1 MNRNDPAPTPIFTKE
16 ELRFLQDLLDD
27 ERSGWF
33 NYKMDLIEQG
43 EDPTGADHKYR
54 LSKSCRD
61 KVYHLGGR
69 DTLALGEGY
78 HEQRHW
84 DQQHGYD

>member
-16 ELRFLQDLLDD
+16 ELRYLQDLLDL
-27 ERSGWF
+27 EKQGWF
-33 NYKMDLIEQG
+33 NFKMEQIDAG
-43 EDPTGADHKYR
+43 RDCEESDRKYH
-54 LSKSCRD
+54 LAKSLRD

-69 DTLALGEGY
+69 DTLALGHDY

-84 DQQHGYD
+84 DQGHNY